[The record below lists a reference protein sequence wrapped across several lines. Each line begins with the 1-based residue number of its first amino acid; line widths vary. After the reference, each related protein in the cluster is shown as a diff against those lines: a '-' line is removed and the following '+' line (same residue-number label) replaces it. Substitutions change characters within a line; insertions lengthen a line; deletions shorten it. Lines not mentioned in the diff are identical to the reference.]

1 MYICVYMPHV
11 CKCLKMVPGA
21 LELELRAVESHLK
34 CGLGSGFR
42 SSERPANTLQH
53 RAVFQ
58 LQTQLLRWSKLFK
71 VPFLL
76 LSLTGDQAS
85 GTHPFGDTNHTQTTA
100 IPLNQKYHSSFLSSH
115 SVASHCSE
123 TIWKAN
129 IWNLIL
135 F

>member
-1 MYICVYMPHV
+1 MPHV
-11 CKCLKMVPGA
+11 CKCLEMAPGA
-21 LELELRAVESHLK
+21 LEVALQAVESHLK
-34 CGLGSGFR
+34 CALGSGFR
-42 SSERPANTLQH
+42 YSERPANVLRH
-53 RAVFQ
+53 RAIFQ
-58 LQTQLLRWSKLFK
+58 LQTQLFRWSKLFK

-85 GTHPFGDTNHTQTTA
+85 STHPSGDTNHTQTTA

-123 TIWKAN
+123 TVWKAK